1 MTLPDFL
8 TEWPGNEI
16 VLTGYRINLYSVV
29 SRYNEGLSPQEIVD
43 YYDTMPL
50 DHVQK
55 VIAFYLENRAEVD
68 AYVAEYA
75 AELAR
80 QEAQGSRVDVDAL
93 LKRLAEREPE
103 RAREI
108 ARELG
113 KADPTCR

>member
-16 VLTGYRINLYSVV
+16 VLTGHRIGLYSVV
-29 SRYNEGLSPQEIVD
+29 KRYNEGYSPDRIAD
-43 YYDTMPL
+43 YYPTLPPEL
-50 DHVQK
+50 VSQ
-55 VIAFYLENRAEVD
+55 VVAFYLANKAEVD
-68 AYVAEYA
+68 EYVAEYD

-80 QEAQGSRVDVDAL
+80 QEAQGKRVDVDAL
-93 LKRLAEREPE
+93 LKRFAERDPE

-108 ARELG
+108 AHALG

>member
-16 VLTGYRINLYSVV
+16 VLTGYRINLYAVV
-29 SRYNEGLSPQEIVD
+29 SRYNEGLSPEMIVD
-43 YYDTMPL
+43 YYDTVPL

-55 VIAFYLENRAEVD
+55 VIAFYLENRAEID
-68 AYVAEYA
+68 AYVAEYK
-75 AELAR
+75 AELDR
-80 QEAQGSRVDVDAL
+80 QFAQGRRIDFDAL
-93 LKRLAEREPE
+93 LKKFAERDPE

-108 ARELG
+108 ARVLG